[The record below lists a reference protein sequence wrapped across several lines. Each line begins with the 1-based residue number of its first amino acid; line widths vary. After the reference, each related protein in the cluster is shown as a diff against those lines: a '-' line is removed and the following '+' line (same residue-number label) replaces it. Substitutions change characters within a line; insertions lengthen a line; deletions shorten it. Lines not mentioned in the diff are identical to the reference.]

1 MTRLVLIAILAATT
15 VLGVI
20 GWRHEAI
27 KFREYRADVQAAAK
41 AQEKE
46 TERIKANH
54 ERATKEASDS
64 YNRRIADLRDYYGKR
79 LPNNSGGSVMP
90 APFNPSGRVDGYSP
104 DNLPATPVLATQ
116 CAETTLM
123 LTSLQDWVLETTKE

>member
-15 VLGVI
+15 LLGVL

-27 KFREYRADVQAAAK
+27 KFKEYRVAVEAAAE

-46 TERIKANH
+46 NERIKANH
-54 ERATKEASDS
+54 DRATKEASES
-64 YNRRIADLRDYYGKR
+64 YNRRIADLRAYYASRVSNNGSGK
-79 LPNNSGGSVMP
+79 MP
-90 APFNPSGRVDGYSP
+90 APANTSGRVDGYTP
-104 DNLPATPVLATQ
+104 DNLPDTGVLASQ

-123 LTSLQDWVLETTKE
+123 LTSLQDWVSETTKE